1 MIIKTLTL
9 NRLLVVILPLK
20 AGSDV
25 HDPTSP
31 TSKIMQ
37 ECLNT
42 VLSVDG
48 CQRAFWGTE
57 KENPATLRWM
67 VDWDSVDSHK
77 AFMKAPYVLSY
88 PVLSSLPGRVMGC
101 CAMM

>member
-1 MIIKTLTL
+1 
-9 NRLLVVILPLK
+9 
-20 AGSDV
+20 
-25 HDPTSP
+25 
-31 TSKIMQ
+31 MQ

-77 AFMKAPYVLSY
+77 AFMKAPYVLSC
-88 PVLSSLPGRVMGC
+88 PVLSSVPGGVMGR
-101 CAMM
+101 CAMLRLADEMLLIVHTNPSSKT